1 MVPVLAAGV
10 DFMTILALDPGLS
23 LRWACSDGRSGTLN
37 LKAFPDRGLA
47 LVFFSNWLQEEIR
60 RHDLLV
66 IETPVLRAASRY
78 ADFQHGLVWTAH
90 SVAARHN
97 VVRREYRADE
107 VRKRL
112 LGRARRKKGETVRE
126 FDAEIRAKVEA
137 LGYDPDTEHAAD
149 ACALLCLASEWSS

>member
-1 MVPVLAAGV
+1 
-10 DFMTILALDPGLS
+10 MTLLALDPGLS
-23 LRWACSDGRSGTLN
+23 LGWACSDGRSGTLN

-47 LVFFSNWLQEEIR
+47 LVFFSNWLQGEIR

-97 VVRREYRADE
+97 VARREYRADE
-107 VRKRL
+107 VRKHL

-149 ACALLCLASEWSS
+149 ACALLCLACVSMAGIITPVPP